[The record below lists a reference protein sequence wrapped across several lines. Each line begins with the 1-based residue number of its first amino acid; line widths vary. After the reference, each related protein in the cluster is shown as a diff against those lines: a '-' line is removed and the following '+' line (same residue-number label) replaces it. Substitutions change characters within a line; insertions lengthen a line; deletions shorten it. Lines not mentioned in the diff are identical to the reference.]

1 MCDFFFSSRRRH
13 TRCALVTGVQTC
25 ALPICFGLRSVSGE
39 TTAFAH
45 ANELSP
51 AAIRR
56 AGETMALIDPS
67 TQARGS
73 APKRTNRHLY
83 TDADPI
89 DLVPFADK
97 VNLCLAVD
105 AAARARD
112 RRVAQVSVPRSGS
125 WSLGGV
131 VAAAGFVATAPPPLG
146 GLS

>member
-1 MCDFFFSSRRRH
+1 
-13 TRCALVTGVQTC
+13 
-25 ALPICFGLRSVSGE
+25 
-39 TTAFAH
+39 
-45 ANELSP
+45 
-51 AAIRR
+51 
-56 AGETMALIDPS
+56 MALSDPS

-112 RRVAQVSVPRSGS
+112 RRVAQVSVSLSGRSEEHTS
-125 WSLGGV
+125 ELQSLMRISYV
-131 VAAAGFVATAPPPLG
+131 VFCLKQNIYMITKTL
-146 GLS
+146 LL

>member
-1 MCDFFFSSRRRH
+1 
-13 TRCALVTGVQTC
+13 
-25 ALPICFGLRSVSGE
+25 
-39 TTAFAH
+39 
-45 ANELSP
+45 
-51 AAIRR
+51 
-56 AGETMALIDPS
+56 MALIDPS

-112 RRVAQVSVPRSGS
+112 RRVAQVSVSLSGS
-125 WSLGGV
+125 WSRSEEHTSELQSLMRISYAV
-131 VAAAGFVATAPPPLG
+131 FCLKKKKSNTITIILYHYSVTPIQINL
-146 GLS
+146 

>member
-1 MCDFFFSSRRRH
+1 
-13 TRCALVTGVQTC
+13 
-25 ALPICFGLRSVSGE
+25 
-39 TTAFAH
+39 
-45 ANELSP
+45 
-51 AAIRR
+51 
-56 AGETMALIDPS
+56 MALSDPS

-112 RRVAQVSVPRSGS
+112 RRVAQVSVSLSGP
-125 WSLGGV
+125 WRV
-131 VAAAGFVATAPPPLG
+131 VEIVRAAGFVATYIRPPVRLKVSLTVADAGRRETGRLRIG
-146 GLS
+146 GRALSALPEARGVWDT